1 MSPEMHE
8 RIVWKSLRAERPGT
22 TRQIYQAGNS
32 GDVVVETDGAEYKDG
47 VLYRV
52 TTAPPPPASSSRD
65 SGYVLAS
72 TKHEPLTPPPPIHTA
87 EPPNPAQFDLIQRA
101 RKISFRRTPHPGL
114 CRCYTILSVAKR

>member
-52 TTAPPPPASSSRD
+52 TTAPPRPA
-65 SGYVLAS
+65 LPE
-72 TKHEPLTPPPPIHTA
+72 T
-87 EPPNPAQFDLIQRA
+87 RA
-101 RKISFRRTPHPGL
+101 TFWRRRSMNL
-114 CRCYTILSVAKR
+114 